1 MGESVIRGVM
11 GPHLNLEIP
20 ISGEVLF
27 GRNASTC
34 NVVFPSTE
42 KMISG
47 LHCKVYE
54 QNGQVYLVDLGSTN
68 GTFLSNGMR
77 LTPNCP
83 QAINNSEGFYL
94 GSSQNSYILLNDL
107 NNHEQS
113 KTVNATQE
121 PVITAKEPV
130 ILQQKQS
137 TYIIFAVVALIIVSL
152 LVGLIM
158 MKKEISQKESENY
171 QLQEEIYQQ
180 ENQYNQ
186 LQQEYDDY
194 QNRGVID
201 KTMDAV
207 GDWIDIFN

>member
-20 ISGEVLF
+20 IIREVLF

-47 LHCKVYE
+47 IHCKVYE

-94 GSSQNSYILLNDL
+94 GSSQNSYIILNDR

-113 KTVNATQE
+113 KTEIATQE
-121 PVITAKEPV
+121 PVITEKKPA

-137 TYIIFAVVALIIVSL
+137 TYIIFAVVVLIILTL
-152 LVGLIM
+152 LVSI
-158 MKKEISQKESENY
+158 IQK
-171 QLQEEIYQQ
+171 

-186 LQQEYDDY
+186 LQEEYDEY
-194 QNRGVID
+194 QNRGVLD

-207 GDWIDIFN
+207 DGWLDYFE